1 MADEARDAV
10 RLMSV
15 HAAKGL
21 EFDVVCVADLGRAP
35 GMGVP
40 DLLVQGE
47 RIGVRLVGLDD
58 PEPRPAL
65 EYAELADERRRGAG
79 RRRRIGSCTSR

>member
-1 MADEARDAV
+1 MPVAQQEQDAV

-35 GMGVP
+35 SMGMP
-40 DLLVQGE
+40 DLLV
-47 RIGVRLVGLDD
+47 VGD
-58 PEPRPAL
+58 AAS
-65 EYAELADERRRGAG
+65 AEGAG
-79 RRRRIGSCTSR
+79 SACG